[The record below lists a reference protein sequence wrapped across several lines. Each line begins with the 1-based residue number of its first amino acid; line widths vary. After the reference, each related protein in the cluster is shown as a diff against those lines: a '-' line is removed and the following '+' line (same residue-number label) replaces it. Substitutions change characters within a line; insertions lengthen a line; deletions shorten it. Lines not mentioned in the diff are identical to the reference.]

1 MAARGYIRGRTM
13 NLHHLSEY
21 SGLSREKLK
30 KHGVFSTPRF
40 FLDVYCLKPG
50 QAQAAHAHADADKV
64 YVGLEGE
71 PEVTVDGETAALP
84 AGAAVHCPAGSQ
96 HGVHNTGPKDA
107 RVLVFMTPNPGK
119 P

>member
-1 MAARGYIRGRTM
+1 M

-21 SGLSREKLK
+21 SGFSREKLQ

-40 FLDVYCLKPG
+40 FLDVFCLKPG
-50 QAQAAHAHADADKV
+50 QAQTAHAHKDADKV
-64 YVGLEGE
+64 YLGLEGA
-71 PEVTVDGETAALP
+71 PEVEVDGEKAALP
-84 AGAAVHCPAGSQ
+84 AGVAVHCPAGST
-96 HGVHNTGPKDA
+96 HGVHNPGPGDA

>member
-1 MAARGYIRGRTM
+1 M

-21 SGLSREKLK
+21 RGYSPEKLR
-30 KHGVFSTPRF
+30 KHTVFSSPRF

-50 QAQAAHAHADADKV
+50 QAQAAHAHPDADKV

-71 PEVTVDGETAALP
+71 ARVQVDAEEQPLP
-84 AGAAVHCPAGSQ
+84 PGATVHCPAGSD
-96 HGVHNTGPKDA
+96 HGVHNPGPGDA

>member
-1 MAARGYIRGRTM
+1 M
-13 NLHHLSEY
+13 NLHHLSQDRGF
-21 SGLSREKLK
+21 SAEKLR
-30 KHGVFSTPRF
+30 KHAVFATPRF

-71 PEVTVDGETAALP
+71 ARVEVDAEEQPLLP
-84 AGAAVHCPAGSQ
+84 GTAVHCPAGSQ
-96 HGVHNTGPKDA
+96 HGVRNPGPADA